1 MQSPIHLPCQSVQAA
16 RKQASKFMEQMF
28 LYLPGLLTLIFPG
41 YSCLTIEG
49 ASELQQYVSAVFDMA
64 GQVGLPCKF
73 PFSVKYSLFGWSFGP
88 FDACTDLV
96 GEILKNPET
105 LISGKQLL
113 CATSVDGNGN
123 GIKFGVCDPN
133 CLSGK

>member
-1 MQSPIHLPCQSVQAA
+1 M
-16 RKQASKFMEQMF
+16 
-28 LYLPGLLTLIFPG
+28 
-41 YSCLTIEG
+41 TIEG
-49 ASELQQYVSAVFDMA
+49 ASELPQSASALFDVA

-96 GEILKNPET
+96 GEVLGIDLPVQ
-105 LISGKQLL
+105 QLL
-113 CATSVDGNGN
+113 CATSVDSNGN
-123 GIKFGVCDPN
+123 GIKYGVCDPN